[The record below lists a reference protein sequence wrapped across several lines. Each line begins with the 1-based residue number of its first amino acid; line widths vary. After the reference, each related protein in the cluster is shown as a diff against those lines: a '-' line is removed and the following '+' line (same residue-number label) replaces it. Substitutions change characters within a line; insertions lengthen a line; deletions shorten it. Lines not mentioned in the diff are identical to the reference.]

1 MEEKNKKIV
10 LLKLF
15 ISTLYL
21 STFTF
26 GGGYVIVTLMKKKFV
41 DEYHWIEENEMLD
54 LVAIAQSSPGAIAV
68 NGAIVVGYKLAG
80 AAGIFVAILGT
91 VLPPFVILSVISIFY
106 NAFRNNWLISQLLE
120 GMQAGVG
127 AVIASVTVDMGM
139 PIIKEKD
146 PLSLVIMVGAF
157 IAACVF
163 SINVVYIVITCGI
176 IGVIRTSIKK
186 EKWKM
191 IYLQL
196 FWSFIQIGM
205 FSFGGGYAAMPLIQG
220 QVVTDHGWLT
230 MSEFTDLIT
239 ISQMTPG
246 PIAVNSATFVGLKIA
261 GIPGAVVATLGCI
274 LPSCIIVTVLA
285 KLYLKYRSMD
295 MLQGVL
301 RSLRPAVV
309 AMIASAGILI
319 LMTAFWGS
327 NTITFT
333 GTKWVMVLIFAIC
346 VVILRKTKMN
356 PIWVMVLA
364 GVIKVFV
371 SLV

>member
-1 MEEKNKKIV
+1 
-10 LLKLF
+10 
-15 ISTLYL
+15 
-21 STFTF
+21 
-26 GGGYVIVTLMKKKFV
+26 
-41 DEYHWIEENEMLD
+41 
-54 LVAIAQSSPGAIAV
+54 
-68 NGAIVVGYKLAG
+68 
-80 AAGIFVAILGT
+80 
-91 VLPPFVILSVISIFY
+91 
-106 NAFRNNWLISQLLE
+106 
-120 GMQAGVG
+120 
-127 AVIASVTVDMGM
+127 
-139 PIIKEKD
+139 
-146 PLSLVIMVGAF
+146 
-157 IAACVF
+157 
-163 SINVVYIVITCGI
+163 
-176 IGVIRTSIKK
+176 
-186 EKWKM
+186 M

-196 FWSFIQIGM
+196 FWSFIQIGL

-364 GVIKVFV
+364 GVMKMLAALI
-371 SLV
+371 